1 MRIKILSIFFLAI
14 VAMSCNDDVF
24 VGDFAPDKTEVTVA
38 GDDGVVTVTTGSS
51 AWDSFDLQTERSD
64 VFLSVETDD
73 DNRVKSI
80 QCSTEWMGI
89 RATRMAGDRIEI
101 KSLGNFTGRTFN
113 FTLRFYSEWDSH
125 DVKVELTPESKSRI
139 ISVDFN
145 LHGYEFYGS
154 ENVDIETVRVA
165 NSGEENMRWTYDSRP
180 PLDMSVE
187 FESWCPYLFDCIDY
201 ENQMVEIPTFSNYFF
216 GMNGTMVKFQP
227 GIQNLSLD
235 KWPNSPSALIVPPGI
250 AADVTIGCHYS
261 DIASDYTLT
270 CENPVTGRV
279 REIWGKARMRQPEF
293 MTENY
298 VVVTNALHF

>member
-14 VAMSCNDDVF
+14 VAVSCNDDVF
-24 VGDFAPDKTEVTVA
+24 VGDFAPDETEVTVA

-51 AWDSFDLQTERSD
+51 AWDGFDLQTERSD
-64 VFLSVETDD
+64 VFFSVETDD
-73 DNRVKSI
+73 DGRVKSI
-80 QCSTEWMGI
+80 ECSNEWMGI
-89 RATRMAGDRIEI
+89 RATRRAGDRIEI
-101 KSLGNFTGRTFN
+101 KSLGNFTGRRFN

-165 NSGEENMRWTYDSRP
+165 NSGEENMRWTYDARP

-201 ENQMVEIPTFSNYFF
+201 ENQMVEIPTFSNYFL

-261 DIASDYTLT
+261 DIAADYTLT

>member
-14 VAMSCNDDVF
+14 VAVSCNDDVF

-51 AWDSFDLQTERSD
+51 AWDGFDLQTERSD

-73 DNRVKSI
+73 DDRVKSI
-80 QCSTEWMGI
+80 ECSNEWMGI
-89 RATRMAGDRIEI
+89 RATRMAADWIEI

-139 ISVDFN
+139 LDVDFN
-145 LHGYEFYGS
+145 LHGYEYYGS

-165 NSGEENMRWTYDSRP
+165 NSSEENMRWTYDSHP

-201 ENQMVEIPTFSNYFF
+201 ENQMVEIPTFSNYFL

-279 REIWGKARMRQPEF
+279 REIWGKARMWQPEF

>member
-14 VAMSCNDDVF
+14 VAVSCNDDVF

-51 AWDSFDLQTERSD
+51 AWDGFDLQTERSD

-73 DNRVKSI
+73 DDRVKSI
-80 QCSTEWMGI
+80 ECSTEWMGV
-89 RATRMAGDRIEI
+89 RATRMADNRIEI

-201 ENQMVEIPTFSNYFF
+201 ENQMVEIPTFSNYFL

-298 VVVTNALHF
+298 VIVTNALHF

>member
-1 MRIKILSIFFLAI
+1 MSIFFLAI
-14 VAMSCNDDVF
+14 VAVSCNDDVF

-38 GDDGVVTVTTGSS
+38 GDDGIVTVTTGSS
-51 AWDSFDLQTERSD
+51 AWDGFDLQTERSD
-64 VFLSVETDD
+64 VFFSVETDD
-73 DNRVKSI
+73 DDRVKSI
-80 QCSTEWMGI
+80 ECSTEWMGV

-165 NSGEENMRWTYDSRP
+165 NSGEENMRWTYDARP

-201 ENQMVEIPTFSNYFF
+201 ENQMVEIPTFSDYLL
-216 GMNGTMVKFQP
+216 GMNGTMVRFQP

-250 AADVTIGCHYS
+250 EADVTIGSHYS
-261 DIASDYTLT
+261 DIAVDYTLT

-293 MTENY
+293 MTVNY

>member
-1 MRIKILSIFFLAI
+1 MRIKILSIFSLAI
-14 VAMSCNDDVF
+14 AAVSCNNDVF

-38 GDDGVVTVTTGSS
+38 GDDGIVTVTTGSS
-51 AWDSFDLQTERSD
+51 AWDGFDLQTERSD
-64 VFLSVETDD
+64 VIFSVETDD
-73 DNRVKSI
+73 DDRVKSI
-80 QCSTEWMGI
+80 ECSTEWMGV

-165 NSGEENMRWTYDSRP
+165 NSGEENMRWTYDARP

-201 ENQMVEIPTFSNYFF
+201 ENQMVEIPTFSDYLL
-216 GMNGTMVKFQP
+216 GMNGTMVRFQP

-235 KWPNSPSALIVPPGI
+235 KWPNSTSALIVPPGI
-250 AADVTIGCHYS
+250 AADVTIGSHYS
-261 DIASDYTLT
+261 DIAVDYTLT

-293 MTENY
+293 MTVNY

>member
-145 LHGYEFYGS
+145 LHGLSF
-154 ENVDIETVRVA
+154 TA
-165 NSGEENMRWTYDSRP
+165 LKMLTSR
-180 PLDMSVE
+180 LSV
-187 FESWCPYLFDCIDY
+187 
-201 ENQMVEIPTFSNYFF
+201 
-216 GMNGTMVKFQP
+216 
-227 GIQNLSLD
+227 
-235 KWPNSPSALIVPPGI
+235 SPI
-250 AADVTIGCHYS
+250 AARKT
-261 DIASDYTLT
+261 
-270 CENPVTGRV
+270 
-279 REIWGKARMRQPEF
+279 
-293 MTENY
+293 
-298 VVVTNALHF
+298 

>member
-250 AADVTIGCHYS
+250 AADVPIGCHYS